1 VHDDRP
7 IVFHTRWAMS
17 YLRGPLTRQQV
28 GQLMEGHK
36 GDATGGAG
44 SRPAPDVTPGA
55 RTAETT
61 REKERVST
69 EKLSEGLSAQPP
81 ALPPSLQQTFI
92 PGRISAEEAVRRLE
106 KREERGLD
114 ATGTRLVYQPMVLG
128 MARVSFVSRKL
139 DVDEERHVALVI
151 DPPDT
156 AGRADWEEAE
166 ETGLAYRDLADEPA
180 PNALFDEVPS
190 EVSTAVKL
198 DSLKKGFSDHLYR
211 EQAFILSSNKS
222 LGLHSRS
229 DESAKDFAAR
239 CRDAAREARDTEVDK
254 LSDKYEKKLDVVQDR
269 LARKERSLVEDEA
282 DYQSRKREEVLSA
295 GESVLGVFLGRRSS
309 RAVSTAARKRSM
321 TAKAKADI
329 SDTQAELA
337 KLREDVADLQAEMR
351 DEAEEIARKWEEA
364 LDDIEEVRVTPRRT
378 DIDVELLA
386 LAWTPYW
393 EVTFDERGRER
404 TAAVP
409 AYRP

>member
-1 VHDDRP
+1 
-7 IVFHTRWAMS
+7 
-17 YLRGPLTRQQV
+17 
-28 GQLMEGHK
+28 
-36 GDATGGAG
+36 
-44 SRPAPDVTPGA
+44 
-55 RTAETT
+55 
-61 REKERVST
+61 
-69 EKLSEGLSAQPP
+69 
-81 ALPPSLQQTFI
+81 
-92 PGRISAEEAVRRLE
+92 
-106 KREERGLD
+106 
-114 ATGTRLVYQPMVLG
+114 MVLG